1 MRQIK
6 LKTGLLL
13 LMILIFTGLQAQKK
27 LFILA
32 NDGTKSSFPLNE
44 IRKVTFPSRTLIVYN
59 NDGNTQTFPFIELR
73 QARFTEWITGN
84 HSYDLQENKGLELFP
99 NPVDNE
105 LTINTQSE
113 SGESIEIRIID
124 VKGKTVYS
132 QTSRTLPGNNL
143 IKIQL
148 SHLPKGLYVCRVTK
162 GKKADTSKFLK
173 N

>member
-13 LMILIFTGLQAQKK
+13 LIVLIFTGLQAQKK
-27 LFILA
+27 LYIQA
-32 NDGTKSSFPLNE
+32 KDGTKSTFPLNE
-44 IRKVTFPSRTLIVYN
+44 IRKVTFPSRTLIVYS
-59 NDGNTQTFPFIELR
+59 NDGNTQTFPFSELR
-73 QARFTEWITGN
+73 QARFTEWLTGN
-84 HSYDLQENKGLELFP
+84 HSYDLQENNGLALFP

-105 LTINTQSE
+105 LTVKTQSE

-124 VKGKTVYS
+124 VKGNMIYT
-132 QTSRTLPGNNL
+132 QTSRTLPGNNH
-143 IKIQL
+143 IKMQL